1 MKLNKAKNQIPHLS
15 TINNLKSK
23 EYFTIQN
30 DDYSMK
36 KALTKYREKNNTIIN
51 NNKIYQPNLF
61 TNDFSEILP
70 KRHKIIKNSSFK
82 LDKNLLE
89 PRAKVKEFYKIQPK
103 ILDSFFS

>member
-1 MKLNKAKNQIPHLS
+1 MKLIKQFNKDKAKNQIPHLS

-61 TNDFSEILP
+61 TNDFSQI
-70 KRHKIIKNSSFK
+70 
-82 LDKNLLE
+82 
-89 PRAKVKEFYKIQPK
+89 A
-103 ILDSFFS
+103 